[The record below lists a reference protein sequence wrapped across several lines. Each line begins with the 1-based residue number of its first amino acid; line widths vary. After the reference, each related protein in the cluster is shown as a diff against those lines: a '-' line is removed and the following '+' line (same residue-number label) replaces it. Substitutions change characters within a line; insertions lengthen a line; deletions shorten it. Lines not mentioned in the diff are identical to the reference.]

1 MGFFNKTDEEKD
13 SFEHDKVTNETVVND
28 DTNITNIPEIVQNQT
43 TVPIIAN
50 NTLEPTQADVANN
63 SEVVNNSNVV
73 TNQTQ
78 SAGEED
84 NDNND
89 EEPPQSAGQTVV
101 ETPTDDDP
109 SDDSHQTADPSQ
121 SAGATVIDPQTED
134 NTPQDTPQSQDTPQ
148 AAAETVTE
156 LQSVEQNSQ
165 AEGAGET
172 PVTSHVQ
179 ALATLDHQRI
189 FEITPKLEDIVNP
202 EDPLKIFA
210 ILFVMG
216 LAFLY
221 GFTKKQRS

>member
-1 MGFFNKTDEEKD
+1 M
-13 SFEHDKVTNETVVND
+13 
-28 DTNITNIPEIVQNQT
+28 
-43 TVPIIAN
+43 
-50 NTLEPTQADVANN
+50 
-63 SEVVNNSNVV
+63 
-73 TNQTQ
+73 
-78 SAGEED
+78 
-84 NDNND
+84 
-89 EEPPQSAGQTVV
+89 
-101 ETPTDDDP
+101 ETPTDDDT

-121 SAGATVIDPQTED
+121 SAGATVTEPQTED

-156 LQSVEQNSQ
+156 LQSVEQNSE